1 MQVLELCNNCYT
13 DVREQEIMRRAL
25 LGTVLNLLNL
35 VYGYYSCIY
44 PFRITKHDRARR
56 GPTYP
61 FRITEH
67 DRARRG
73 TYPFRIT
80 GHGAAGGTD
89 LPPRNRGTVAP

>member
-1 MQVLELCNNCYT
+1 
-13 DVREQEIMRRAL
+13 MRRAL

-44 PFRITKHDRARR
+44 PFIITEHDRARR

-67 DRARRG
+67 DRARSG

-80 GHGAAGGTD
+80 EHGAVGGTD
-89 LPPRNRGTVAP
+89 LLPRNRGTVAP